1 MEKEVKN
8 LKKAEKIQLKITE
21 KVKNVKKRAKN
32 TTKIFKNQEK
42 PSNISKKR

>member
-8 LKKAEKIQLKITE
+8 LKKVEKIQLKITK
-21 KVKNVKKRAKN
+21 KVKNVKKPQKN
-32 TTKIFKNQEK
+32 PQKYRKTWKK